1 MSAALNSSTDDTRS
15 TQNAKCCVIFNLYDA
30 CAALYKRAAPAGHH
44 FNIASFH
51 TSDYCFK
58 YEHASHFEH
67 QMYKN

>member
-1 MSAALNSSTDDTRS
+1 MHEQIIS
-15 TQNAKCCVIFNLYDA
+15 
-30 CAALYKRAAPAGHH
+30 CAVFYKRAAPAGHH

-58 YEHASHFEH
+58 YEHAFHFEH